1 MLHLAVIINTL
12 AVALGSVLGMLS
24 GKGITPRFRNVLFQA
39 LGLLTM
45 GIGVKLF
52 FDYKNALIV
61 LGSLAIGGLIGEALK
76 IEEWL
81 SGLADRISP
90 GQGAGFARGFV
101 IALVLF
107 VPGPMTTIGSLRA
120 GLAQTAGGVSSLA
133 EWWRVGTAESS
144 ELLLVK
150 SLMDFIS
157 SIMLA
162 AAYGKGVLF
171 SALGVFLAE
180 GLLVVFASNLSFL
193 QEPRFLGDFTGVGGL
208 MLLAIGIRMLELRE
222 IKVGNFLPA
231 LLIAPLLSWI
241 FG

>member
-1 MLHLAVIINTL
+1 MLNLAVIINTL
-12 AVALGSVLGMLS
+12 AVLAGSMLGTLS
-24 GKGITPRFRNVLFQA
+24 GKGITPRFRHVLFQA

-45 GIGVKLF
+45 GIGIKLF
-52 FDYKNALIV
+52 FDYKSALIV
-61 LGSLAIGGLIGEALK
+61 LASMALGGLIGEALK

-81 SGLADRISP
+81 SGLADRVSP
-90 GQGAGFARGFV
+90 GEGAGFARGFV

-107 VPGPMTTIGSLRA
+107 VPGPMTIIGSLRA
-120 GLAQTAGGVSSLA
+120 GLMQTGMPATSFIGWLRA
-133 EWWRVGTAESS
+133 GTASGA
-144 ELLLVK
+144 ELLLIK

-162 AAYGKGVLF
+162 AVYGRGVLL
-171 SALGVFLAE
+171 SAVGVYVIE
-180 GLLVVFASNLSFL
+180 GLLVTFAGSLAFL

-231 LLIAPLLSWI
+231 LIIAPVLSAL